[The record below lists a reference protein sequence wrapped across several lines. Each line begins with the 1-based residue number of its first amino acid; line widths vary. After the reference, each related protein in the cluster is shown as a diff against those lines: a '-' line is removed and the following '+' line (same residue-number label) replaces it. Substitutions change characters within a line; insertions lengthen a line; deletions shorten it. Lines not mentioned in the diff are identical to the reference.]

1 MPCLGGSGSCIAAA
15 RARDLHLSLSW
26 MRPQF
31 VFTIS
36 TDSHPERPQM
46 SHPTLY
52 ARSLYTAA
60 QDGGDLHISIG
71 EGRAAEEPSW
81 SL

>member
-1 MPCLGGSGSCIAAA
+1 
-15 RARDLHLSLSW
+15 